1 MPGGPKRAA
10 GLFCFRR
17 CTWARR
23 VGRVPAGRSGCRPA
37 GTLLS
42 LAGFRHLRSD
52 TGPEGCRPPGPNA
65 MKSLPQP
72 MTHRRL
78 LANPFSRCTSVQLLV
93 REPADYCP
101 GCNTRLGCICP
112 PPDHEDA
119 ALEAS
124 YTLGLDHGAADGFE
138 NRPTRDWCI
147 DANLDA
153 DEYLAGYDAGCQTT
167 VPAVVCEPAAA
178 FAAPRAHRVGRGAR
192 VPESDKSDS
201 EARLIRVAAEAQR
214 WLAFAGERSRMRPET
229 VLAKTLQSAC
239 FSAQSG
245 ASSFAVPSKLVGV
258 RDHQRTLWALVRDG
272 YAGYERLAVDTTEG
286 GVLVWRGDEILGE
299 VQSKHVPWVRPLVAF
314 GLTVHLSRVTGH
326 ETEGH
331 TLGVNIVFGGVGRA
345 LAALA
350 EALGTS
356 DGAASGDGAAGDG
369 APVNLRLVVPEALS
383 EASSSE
389 EAPEQMQD
397 IVLWRDARGT
407 ARASLGTA
415 EGAPLSHVVRHS
427 PTGIEWGYGG
437 SGPSDLAL
445 SVLTAVAGAETA
457 ERHYRALVADVI
469 TRVPRAGG
477 LLRAERARAWLH
489 RQETASNEP
498 TSGRAAA

>member
-1 MPGGPKRAA
+1 
-10 GLFCFRR
+10 
-17 CTWARR
+17 
-23 VGRVPAGRSGCRPA
+23 
-37 GTLLS
+37 
-42 LAGFRHLRSD
+42 
-52 TGPEGCRPPGPNA
+52 
-65 MKSLPQP
+65 MKSLSAL
-72 MTHRRL
+72 T
-78 LANPFSRCTSVQLLV
+78 NPFSRCTPAQLLV
-93 REPADYCP
+93 REPSVVRDPADYCP

-112 PPDHEDA
+112 SSEHEDA

-124 YTLGLDHGAADGFE
+124 YTLGLDHGTADGFE
-138 NRPTRDWCI
+138 NRPTRGWCD

-153 DEYLAGYDAGCQTT
+153 DEYLAGYDAGCRTT
-167 VPAVVCEPAAA
+167 APTVVCEPAMAL
-178 FAAPRAHRVGRGAR
+178 AAPRPHRARRGAR
-192 VPESDKSDS
+192 VPES

-229 VLAKTLQSAC
+229 ILAKTLQSAC

-258 RDHQRTLWALVRDG
+258 RAHQRTLWALVRDG
-272 YAGYERLAVDTTEG
+272 YASYERLAVDTTAD
-286 GVLVWRGDEILGE
+286 GVVVWRGDEILGE

-345 LAALA
+345 CAALA
-350 EALGTS
+350 EALGAS
-356 DGAASGDGAAGDG
+356 GGAASGDGAAGDG
-369 APVNLRLVVPEALS
+369 ASAGGAPANLRLVVPEA
-383 EASSSE
+383 SSE
-389 EAPEQMQD
+389 EAPRED

-407 ARASLGTA
+407 ARASMGTP
-415 EGAPLSHVVRHS
+415 EGAPLHHVVRHS

-445 SVLTAVAGAETA
+445 SVLTAVAGAEAA
-457 ERHYRALVADVI
+457 ERHYRALVAEVVS
-469 TRVPRAGG
+469 RAPKAGG
-477 LLRAERARAWLH
+477 MMRAERVRAWLAS
-489 RQETASNEP
+489 QEAGTEALQNSS

>member
-1 MPGGPKRAA
+1 
-10 GLFCFRR
+10 
-17 CTWARR
+17 
-23 VGRVPAGRSGCRPA
+23 
-37 GTLLS
+37 
-42 LAGFRHLRSD
+42 
-52 TGPEGCRPPGPNA
+52 
-65 MKSLPQP
+65 MKSLLQP

-78 LANPFSRCTSVQLLV
+78 LANPFSRCTPAQLLV
-93 REPADYCP
+93 REPSDYCP

-112 PPDHEDA
+112 SPEHEDA
-119 ALEAS
+119 ELEAS
-124 YTLGLDHGAADGFE
+124 YTLGLDHGAADGSE

-147 DANLDA
+147 DAGLDA
-153 DEYLAGYDAGCQTT
+153 DEYLAGYDAGCRTGDRST

-178 FAAPRAHRVGRGAR
+178 FAAAALAAPKTRRGAR
-192 VPESDKSDS
+192 VPES

-229 VLAKTLQSAC
+229 ILAKTLQSAC
-239 FSAQSG
+239 FSTQSG

-258 RDHQRTLWALVRDG
+258 SAHQRTLWALVRDG
-272 YAGYERLAVDTTEG
+272 YTGYERLAVDTTAER
-286 GVLVWRGDEILGE
+286 VLVWRGDEILGE

-331 TLGVNIVFGGVGRA
+331 TLGVNVVFGGVGRA

-350 EALGTS
+350 EALGAS

-369 APVNLRLVVPEALS
+369 APVNLRLVVPEAPS
-383 EASSSE
+383 EVSSSE
-389 EAPEQMQD
+389 EAPEEMQD

-407 ARASLGTA
+407 ARASMGTA
-415 EGAPLSHVVRHS
+415 EGAPLPHVVRHS
-427 PTGIEWGYGG
+427 PTGFEWGYGG

-457 ERHYRALVADVI
+457 ERYYRALVAEVI
-469 TRVPRAGG
+469 TRVPRSGG
-477 LLRAERARAWLH
+477 LLRAERARDWIR
-489 RQETASNEP
+489 RQEAAQTEQ

>member
-1 MPGGPKRAA
+1 
-10 GLFCFRR
+10 
-17 CTWARR
+17 
-23 VGRVPAGRSGCRPA
+23 
-37 GTLLS
+37 
-42 LAGFRHLRSD
+42 
-52 TGPEGCRPPGPNA
+52 

-78 LANPFSRCTSVQLLV
+78 LANPVSRCTPAQLLV
-93 REPADYCP
+93 REPSVVRDPAVVRDPSDYCP

-112 PPDHEDA
+112 CEAHEDA

-124 YTLGLDHGAADGFE
+124 YTLGLDHGATDGSE
-138 NRPTRDWCI
+138 NRPTRDWCV
-147 DANLDA
+147 DAGLDA
-153 DEYLAGYDAGCQTT
+153 DEYLAGYDAGCRATAP
-167 VPAVVCEPAAA
+167 VVVCEPAAA
-178 FAAPRAHRVGRGAR
+178 FAAAAFAAPRARRGAR
-192 VPESDKSDS
+192 VPES
-201 EARLIRVAAEAQR
+201 EARAKRIAAEAQR
-214 WLAFAGERSRMRPET
+214 WLAFAGERSRMRSET
-229 VLAKTLQSAC
+229 ILAKTIQSAC

-258 RDHQRTLWALVRDG
+258 RAHQRTLWALVRDG
-272 YAGYERLAVDTTEG
+272 YTGYERLAVDTTVG
-286 GVLVWRGDEILGE
+286 GVVVWRGDEILGE

-331 TLGVNIVFGGVGRA
+331 TLGVNVVFGGVGRA

-350 EALGTS
+350 EALGDL

-369 APVNLRLVVPEALS
+369 APVNLRLVVPEAPS
-383 EASSSE
+383 ERSSPE

-407 ARASLGTA
+407 AHASLGTA

-445 SVLTAVAGAETA
+445 SVLTAVVGAEAA
-457 ERHYRALVADVI
+457 ERHYRALVAEV
-469 TRVPRAGG
+469 VSRAPKVGG
-477 LLRAERARAWLH
+477 VMRAERIRAWLCS
-489 RQETASNEP
+489 QEAVSQEAIQNDI